1 MEMDNDADFG
11 TMEKIALG
19 VSSRKKGEAVRVIYD
34 QEMPKELQKKLRERL
49 NTKELD
55 ASLAGGR
62 YQNHKDLMS
71 FPDCGHKELKYEKW
85 APIMK
90 PEFLSNESIL
100 DQIREKDR
108 FIHVPYHSFNG
119 YIRVLRE
126 AATKPEVKAIKTT
139 LYRLAK
145 DSK

>member
-1 MEMDNDADFG
+1 M
-11 TMEKIALG
+11 
-19 VSSRKKGEAVRVIYD
+19 RVIYD

-55 ASLAGGR
+55 ASLAGGK

-71 FPDCGHKELKYEKW
+71 FPNCGHKELKYEKW
-85 APIMK
+85 GSSIMK
-90 PEFLSNESIL
+90 PEFLSNLRASST
-100 DQIREKDR
+100 R
-108 FIHVPYHSFNG
+108 FVSRTVSSTYHIIVFNG

-145 DSK
+145 D